1 MKRRSFLKTSS
12 VVSLPLLLNGMPISA
27 YSRSRLFNFLNTE
40 TDKVLVLIQLNGG
53 NDGLNTILPLDQYD
67 NLANVRSNI
76 IIPEGSALPID
87 DVTAFHPN
95 MTGLR
100 DLYLDGKMEIV
111 QSVGY
116 PNQNRSH
123 FRSTDIWT
131 SGSPADEAW
140 NTGWLGRWMD
150 GDHPTFPDA
159 YPNPDFPDPLA
170 LTVGS
175 LVSTTCQGS
184 AANFS
189 LAIEDPFSLSQLATG
204 GEDTVPP
211 TPYGEELQFLRTS
224 IAQSNAYSDIIVDA
238 ANAGS
243 NIATYPDNNRLA
255 QQLKNIALLISG
267 GLQTK
272 IYVASLGGFDTHANQ
287 TDANDP
293 TVGEHAN
300 LLQTLSDAIASF
312 QADLDAL
319 GIADRVAGM
328 TFSEF
333 GRRIR
338 SNDSLGTDHGTAA
351 PLILFGSC
359 VSAGI
364 IGDNPEITTDVG
376 VQDGVPMQYDF
387 RDVYGSVLMD
397 WFEVEEST
405 VKQLLHDDFSYISL
419 LQGCNTTAVE
429 EVKEAPDGIN
439 LSLWPNPFRDQL
451 QIQFNSERERVRLS
465 VFNTMGSELEVVFDR
480 TLPAGPHTVQFDGSK
495 LPPGTYA
502 VRLQMDGTRQ
512 KTRLVVKQ

>member
-204 GEDTVPP
+204 ERIRYLLHLTEKNFSSFVPVSP
-211 TPYGEELQFLRTS
+211 NPMLIRTS
-224 IAQSNAYSDIIVDA
+224 LWMPLMPVVTLLPIRIIIDWL
-238 ANAGS
+238 
-243 NIATYPDNNRLA
+243 NN
-255 QQLKNIALLISG
+255 
-267 GLQTK
+267 
-272 IYVASLGGFDTHANQ
+272 
-287 TDANDP
+287 
-293 TVGEHAN
+293 
-300 LLQTLSDAIASF
+300 
-312 QADLDAL
+312 
-319 GIADRVAGM
+319 
-328 TFSEF
+328 
-333 GRRIR
+333 
-338 SNDSLGTDHGTAA
+338 
-351 PLILFGSC
+351 
-359 VSAGI
+359 
-364 IGDNPEITTDVG
+364 
-376 VQDGVPMQYDF
+376 
-387 RDVYGSVLMD
+387 
-397 WFEVEEST
+397 
-405 VKQLLHDDFSYISL
+405 
-419 LQGCNTTAVE
+419 
-429 EVKEAPDGIN
+429 
-439 LSLWPNPFRDQL
+439 
-451 QIQFNSERERVRLS
+451 
-465 VFNTMGSELEVVFDR
+465 
-480 TLPAGPHTVQFDGSK
+480 
-495 LPPGTYA
+495 
-502 VRLQMDGTRQ
+502 
-512 KTRLVVKQ
+512 

>member
-184 AANFS
+184 AANFQS
-189 LAIEDPFSLSQLATG
+189 GDRRSFFFISAG
-204 GEDTVPP
+204 HRGRG
-211 TPYGEELQFLRTS
+211 YGTSYTLRRRTS
-224 IAQSNAYSDIIVDA
+224 VPSYQYRPIQC
-238 ANAGS
+238 
-243 NIATYPDNNRLA
+243 
-255 QQLKNIALLISG
+255 
-267 GLQTK
+267 
-272 IYVASLGGFDTHANQ
+272 
-287 TDANDP
+287 
-293 TVGEHAN
+293 
-300 LLQTLSDAIASF
+300 
-312 QADLDAL
+312 
-319 GIADRVAGM
+319 
-328 TFSEF
+328 
-333 GRRIR
+333 
-338 SNDSLGTDHGTAA
+338 
-351 PLILFGSC
+351 LFGHHC
-359 VSAGI
+359 
-364 IGDNPEITTDVG
+364 
-376 VQDGVPMQYDF
+376 
-387 RDVYGSVLMD
+387 
-397 WFEVEEST
+397 
-405 VKQLLHDDFSYISL
+405 
-419 LQGCNTTAVE
+419 GC
-429 EVKEAPDGIN
+429 
-439 LSLWPNPFRDQL
+439 R
-451 QIQFNSERERVRLS
+451 
-465 VFNTMGSELEVVFDR
+465 
-480 TLPAGPHTVQFDGSK
+480 
-495 LPPGTYA
+495 
-502 VRLQMDGTRQ
+502 
-512 KTRLVVKQ
+512 

>member
-1 MKRRSFLKTSS
+1 
-12 VVSLPLLLNGMPISA
+12 
-27 YSRSRLFNFLNTE
+27 
-40 TDKVLVLIQLNGG
+40 
-53 NDGLNTILPLDQYD
+53 
-67 NLANVRSNI
+67 
-76 IIPEGSALPID
+76 
-87 DVTAFHPN
+87 
-95 MTGLR
+95 
-100 DLYLDGKMEIV
+100 
-111 QSVGY
+111 
-116 PNQNRSH
+116 
-123 FRSTDIWT
+123 
-131 SGSPADEAW
+131 
-140 NTGWLGRWMD
+140 
-150 GDHPTFPDA
+150 
-159 YPNPDFPDPLA
+159 
-170 LTVGS
+170 
-175 LVSTTCQGS
+175 
-184 AANFS
+184 
-189 LAIEDPFSLSQLATG
+189 
-204 GEDTVPP
+204 
-211 TPYGEELQFLRTS
+211 
-224 IAQSNAYSDIIVDA
+224 VDA